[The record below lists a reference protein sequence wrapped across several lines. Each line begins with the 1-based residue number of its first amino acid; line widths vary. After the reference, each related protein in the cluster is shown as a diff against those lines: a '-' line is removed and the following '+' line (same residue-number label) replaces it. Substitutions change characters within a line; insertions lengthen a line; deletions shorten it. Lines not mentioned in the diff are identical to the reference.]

1 MTVERLIT
9 NNIDYANKI
18 AKYRW
23 EKLKG
28 KYTLDEIKSEA
39 YLGLIRAAEK
49 FDENKNVTFKTF
61 SNRHIN
67 GAISDKIRNDKQY
80 NVRRGVKHDKPILSL
95 NQTYENEGKEI
106 EYINLVQ
113 ATDTFNN
120 LFQTNEIEVLLSIL
134 SVKERELIEMYYF
147 QSLQQSEIAEILNIS
162 QTTVSRN
169 IKKAIKK
176 IQDNLPT
183 TK

>member
-1 MTVERLIT
+1 MV
-9 NNIDYANKI
+9 
-18 AKYRW
+18 
-23 EKLKG
+23 
-28 KYTLDEIKSEA
+28 
-39 YLGLIRAAEK
+39 
-49 FDENKNVTFKTF
+49 V
-61 SNRHIN
+61 
-67 GAISDKIRNDKQY
+67 
-80 NVRRGVKHDKPILSL
+80 
-95 NQTYENEGKEI
+95 GKEI
-106 EYINLVQ
+106 ENINLVQ